1 MINAIS
7 VIDSQPCK
15 SLKNPKMRRL
25 YGQNLA
31 IFVPVCLHFYL
42 RFSALFL
49 CSFASGTRLA
59 CNPLT
64 NRLHRVRLY
73 RVRQIAYM

>member
-15 SLKNPKMRRL
+15 SLKNPKMRHL

-31 IFVPVCLHFYL
+31 ILCAFFC
-42 RFSALFL
+42 AFL
-49 CSFASGTRLA
+49 CSFAPGTRLA
-59 CNPLT
+59 CNPIT
-64 NRLHRVRLY
+64 NRLHRVRLH